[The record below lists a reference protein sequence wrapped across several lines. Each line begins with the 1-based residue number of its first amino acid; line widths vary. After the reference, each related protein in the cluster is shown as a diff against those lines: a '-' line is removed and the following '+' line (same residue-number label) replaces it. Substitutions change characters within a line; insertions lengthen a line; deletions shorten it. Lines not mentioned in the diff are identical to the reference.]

1 MKAITLS
8 IILLSTLAACS
19 QVDKSNE
26 QQSDSKESKEL
37 KYEVQKSEEEWKAEL
52 SAEEFYI
59 LREKGTE
66 RAGTGDLLFNKKEGV
81 YICGGC
87 GQELFISDTK
97 FESGT
102 GWPSFYEA
110 IDGKVEED
118 VDRTYGMS
126 RTEILCNRCGGHLGH
141 VFPDGPAP
149 TGLRYCVN
157 SASLDFKE
165 AEEK

>member
-19 QVDKSNE
+19 QVNRSNQE
-26 QQSDSKESKEL
+26 NSNSSESQDG
-37 KYEVQKSEEEWKAEL
+37 KYEVQKSDAEWKALL
-52 SAEEFYI
+52 SEEEYYI
-59 LREKGTE
+59 LRQKGTE
-66 RAGTGDLLFNKKEGV
+66 RAGTGDLLENKKEGV
-81 YICGGC
+81 YTCSGC
-87 GQELFISDTK
+87 GQELFHSDTK

-110 IDGKVEED
+110 MDGKVEED
-118 VDRTYGMS
+118 VDKTFGMS
-126 RTEILCNRCGGHLGH
+126 RTEILCDRCGGHLGH

-165 AEEK
+165 AE